1 MGCFELLRGRSVA
14 LCLARCSEGLAV
26 CVVKT
31 DVECKLKACCGQE
44 CCGQSAVVEHC
55 VARLLRGYWVID
67 MLFL

>member
-31 DVECKLKACCGQE
+31 DVECKMKACCGQE
-44 CCGQSAVVEHC
+44 CCGQSAVVDHC
-55 VARLLRGYWVID
+55 VARLLRGYWAID